1 MSKSKCIEFVLWL
14 ETQRS
19 EDHRQAKDM
28 KKSLKRLYKLYK
40 DDKRDIRA
48 IY

>member
-1 MSKSKCIEFVLWL
+1 MCKSKCIEFAIWL

-19 EDHRQAKDM
+19 EDHRQAKNM

-40 DDKRDIRA
+40 NDKRDIRP